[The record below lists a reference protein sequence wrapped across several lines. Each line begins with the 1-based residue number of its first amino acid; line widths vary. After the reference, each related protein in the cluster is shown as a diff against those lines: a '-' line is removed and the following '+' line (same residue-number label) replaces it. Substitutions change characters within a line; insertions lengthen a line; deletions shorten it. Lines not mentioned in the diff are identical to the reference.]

1 MKLALPAGPYVS
13 NWHCQQLLMS
23 VCPYVSMSICQ
34 YVNMSVCQYVNMSVC
49 QYVSMSI
56 IDFFFKNSSYDL
68 SKILLEITKS

>member
-23 VCPYVSMSICQ
+23 ICQ
-34 YVNMSVCQYVNMSVC
+34 YVSMSVCQYVSMSIC